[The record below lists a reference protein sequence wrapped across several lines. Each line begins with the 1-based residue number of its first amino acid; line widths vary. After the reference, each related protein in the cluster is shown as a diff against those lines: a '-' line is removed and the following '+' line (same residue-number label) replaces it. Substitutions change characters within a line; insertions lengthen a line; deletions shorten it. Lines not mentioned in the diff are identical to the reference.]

1 MVVVLIVSKLS
12 FTNNAGNH
20 LKNCKRNSRKNGNE
34 LKLTFYLKSGSLWLG
49 REYDLSDGVL
59 KLELKLDV
67 CKRR

>member
-1 MVVVLIVSKLS
+1 M
-12 FTNNAGNH
+12 
-20 LKNCKRNSRKNGNE
+20 KNCKRNSRKNGNE